1 MLTRNEKL
9 LHCIVDVAHQVGVE
23 IGPLDR
29 PIVTRKMGQIRYIDH
44 DTTEALRIKYA
55 DPASHV
61 DINKIVDVD
70 YIWGEKGLGELLQ
83 AEAPVDYVIAS
94 HVIEHV
100 PDFIGWLSEVKA
112 ILKPGGILSLAIPDK
127 RRCFD
132 YHRQLTKTA
141 DVVEAYL
148 RNSKTPS
155 PRQIFDHLS
164 SAVTFGGNIAW
175 DRSVD
180 TTQLVHCHSTT
191 EAWVTAKNSFTAGD
205 YCDVH
210 CWVFTPASFLQLLGE
225 LTKLDLLKFEVAQFY
240 DTEGCEFFVSL
251 RTTDMPDQAKID
263 DFAASLT
270 DGSAALTVEAEKLQ
284 ELKFLQQQIHAME
297 SSKFWKMRA
306 AWLKVKRKLGLPGQ

>member
-9 LHCIVDVAHQVGVE
+9 LHCIDVAKQVGAE

-29 PIVTRKMGQIRYIDH
+29 PVVTRRMGQIRYVDH
-44 DTTEALRIKYA
+44 DTTEALWIKYA
-55 DPASHV
+55 DPANHV
-61 DINKIVDVD
+61 DTSKIVEVD
-70 YIWGEKGLGELLQ
+70 YVWGEKSLSDLLQ
-83 AEAPVDYVIAS
+83 GEAPIDYVIAS

-100 PDFIGWLSEVKA
+100 PDFIGWLNEVKA

-180 TTQLVHCHSTT
+180 ATQLVHCHSTA
-191 EAWVTAKNSFTAGD
+191 EAWVTAKNSFTTGD

-210 CWVFTPASFLQLLGE
+210 CWVFTPISFLKLLSD
-225 LTKLDLLKFEVAQFY
+225 LTDLDLLKFEVVQFY
-240 DTEGCEFFVSL
+240 VTEGCEFFVSL
-251 RTTDMPDQAKID
+251 RATDQPDRAKVD
-263 DFAASLT
+263 DFAASLMGE
-270 DGSAALTVEAEKLQ
+270 DSALMVESEEVQ
-284 ELKFLQQQIHAME
+284 ELKSVQQQIRAME
-297 SSKFWKMRA
+297 SSKFWKMRT
-306 AWLKVKRKLGLPGQ
+306 AWFKVKRKLGLPSR

>member
-9 LHCIVDVAHQVGVE
+9 LHCIDVANQVGVE

-29 PIVTRKMGQIRYIDH
+29 PVVTRRMGQIRYVDH

-55 DPASHV
+55 DPANHV
-61 DINKIVDVD
+61 DTSKIVDVD
-70 YIWGEKGLGELLQ
+70 YVWGGKSLGDLLQ
-83 AEAPVDYVIAS
+83 GEAPIDYVLAS

-100 PDFIGWLSEVKA
+100 PDFIGWLNEVKT

-180 TTQLVHCHSTT
+180 ATQLVHCHSTA
-191 EAWVTAKNSFTAGD
+191 EAWVTAKNSFTTGT

-210 CWVFTPASFLQLLGE
+210 CWVFTPASFFKLLGE
-225 LTKLDLLKFEVAQFY
+225 LTALDLLKFEGVQFY
-240 DTEGCEFFVSL
+240 ATEGCEFFVSL
-251 RTTDMPDQAKID
+251 RATDTPNQAQTEGL
-263 DFAASLT
+263 AASLVGE
-270 DGSAALTVEAEKLQ
+270 GSALAVESEELQ
-284 ELKFLQQQIHAME
+284 SVQRQVQAME
-297 SSKFWKMRA
+297 SSKFWKIRA
-306 AWLKVKRKLGLPGQ
+306 AWFKVKRKLGLPSQ